1 MPGALRVTLPNG
13 GGVIQE
19 TTIVGRGSRAQL
31 DCPDQRVSRRHLE
44 LRPGSNG
51 WVAVDL
57 ESRFGEGRGAILLQA
72 TAEPFEGGSHQLGI
86 LGRLAQFTEQHPGWD
101 LGEALVLTGFD
112 PAA

>member
-44 LRPGSNG
+44 LRPGANA

-57 ESRFGEGRGAILLQA
+57 ESRFGTWLDGYRVDEIEVTEPITLRLGD
-72 TAEPFEGGSHQLGI
+72 AE
-86 LGRLAQFTEQHPGWD
+86 
-101 LGEALVLTGFD
+101 TGF
-112 PAA
+112 PVQLTPLGSGPPSRR

>member
-57 ESRFGEGRGAILLQA
+57 ESRFGTWLDGYRVDEIEVSEPMTLRLGD
-72 TAEPFEGGSHQLGI
+72 AE
-86 LGRLAQFTEQHPGWD
+86 
-101 LGEALVLTGFD
+101 TGFPVQLTPLD
-112 PAA
+112 R

>member
-19 TTIVGRGSRAQL
+19 TTVVGRGSRAQL

-44 LRPGSNG
+44 LRPGADG

-57 ESRFGEGRGAILLQA
+57 ESRFGTWLDGYRVDLIEVTEPITLRLGD
-72 TAEPFEGGSHQLGI
+72 AE
-86 LGRLAQFTEQHPGWD
+86 
-101 LGEALVLTGFD
+101 TGFPVQLTPLDAD
-112 PAA
+112 PPSAR

>member
-19 TTIVGRGSRAQL
+19 ATVVGRGSRAQL

-44 LRPGSNG
+44 LRPGSSG

-57 ESRFGEGRGAILLQA
+57 ESRFGTWLDGYRVDEVEVS
-72 TAEPFEGGSHQLGI
+72 EPITLRLGD
-86 LGRLAQFTEQHPGWD
+86 AD
-101 LGEALVLTGFD
+101 TGFPVQLTPLE
-112 PAA
+112 PAAAGLP